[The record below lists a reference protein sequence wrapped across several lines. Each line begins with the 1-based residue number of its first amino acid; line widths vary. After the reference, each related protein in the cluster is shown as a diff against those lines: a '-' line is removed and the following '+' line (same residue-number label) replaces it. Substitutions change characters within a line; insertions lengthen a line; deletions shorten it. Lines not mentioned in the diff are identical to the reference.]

1 MAGPTFVILRLLLPA
16 LLHSYAMSTSSRWE
30 ETSRISRNNA
40 MKSQLG
46 LSGFYQNFCGRD
58 GRVNSRMVVWMGS
71 RCYVWMCGC
80 HYDVFR
86 SVGCSL
92 KNVDWFNY
100 CCYQRQQNR
109 IYLLGD
115 VCHLLACKFGL
126 CRLFVCLFLC
136 LFLCFCWV
144 DRIVWGC
151 GFFFFFFFNRPSH
164 FWNSRARGISQ
175 HILFVLLLVM
185 YCWLDEPVVWYCSS
199 IRAWQRWQIL
209 HIIPQAVWAIYNRLT
224 LCTRL
229 LHYFM
234 LHLIVSWGDV
244 GGVCILWNDF
254 QVFYYYPIKNF
265 HTVHGYVNRNL
276 STNKHTDITHCLL

>member
-1 MAGPTFVILRLLLPA
+1 
-16 LLHSYAMSTSSRWE
+16 
-30 ETSRISRNNA
+30 

-126 CRLFVCLFLC
+126 CRLFVCLFVC
-136 LFLCFCWV
+136 LFVSLFLLSGQNCL
-144 DRIVWGC
+144 RL
-151 GFFFFFFFNRPSH
+151 GFFFFFFFFFFFLIGHQTSEILVREESANI
-164 FWNSRARGISQ
+164 FNSYYCQLCIAGWMSQQFGTAQAYALDKDGKSYTLSPKLCERFTTDLRCVPVYYIIS
-175 HILFVLLLVM
+175 
-185 YCWLDEPVVWYCSS
+185 C
-199 IRAWQRWQIL
+199 
-209 HIIPQAVWAIYNRLT
+209 
-224 LCTRL
+224 
-229 LHYFM
+229 
-234 LHLIVSWGDV
+234 
-244 GGVCILWNDF
+244 CI
-254 QVFYYYPIKNF
+254 
-265 HTVHGYVNRNL
+265 
-276 STNKHTDITHCLL
+276 